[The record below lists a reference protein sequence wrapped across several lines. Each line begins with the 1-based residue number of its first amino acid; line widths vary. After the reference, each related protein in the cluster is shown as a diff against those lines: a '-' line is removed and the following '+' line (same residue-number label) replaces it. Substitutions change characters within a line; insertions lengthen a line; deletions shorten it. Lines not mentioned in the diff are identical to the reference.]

1 MASLNYILRITGDCT
16 NSSAGIITVEP
27 TGGVSPYIVE
37 FVNPSLGIGE
47 TQTNLEA
54 GNYIIRISDSQS
66 PTNNELYVSAVISS
80 GGCLTVTTINN
91 TSCGQENGSITVTG
105 GTTAFPMTVKL
116 FSGETEI
123 QTGTTTTSDISFS
136 GLATGVY
143 RVYYEDYGGCTGY
156 SESIII
162 QDSTEVDFGFFVVND
177 TQCFGNVGKLQVTGV
192 TGVYPYTYLWSN
204 GETGTTITGLT
215 ASTYS
220 VTVTDSEGCSKTK
233 SAVVNLADT
242 LSVGSITAT
251 TPSCFSSDGTVTL
264 TITGGT
270 GPYYYSGSNGTTL
283 ISYATTVTFSGFSP
297 GNATIRVTDAT
308 LCNLNATTY
317 LQSPG
322 GFSVIDITTT
332 NSTCSSNGGS
342 ATVNVLGVSP
352 FTYTLTYPD
361 YSTQSVT
368 QVSPNI
374 SYTNLS
380 AGTYTIQIS
389 NSNGCTYSENF
400 TIVTVDKFNLTLNLT
415 GTTCGLN
422 NGVCYLEIGTGYT
435 GVLDMILTKNGS
447 PVIQYIDVP
456 QTAVTF
462 NNLSSG
468 IYKLQVRDEVNCSI
482 YRDFSISSSD
492 ALNFGLS
499 STPCGNSG
507 SGGTISVNIYTGTPP
522 FTYTW
527 SNNVNGQTG
536 LTLTGL
542 TGGTYTLRIDDYSG
556 CSVTRSVIV
565 SCTPQ
570 VNGYKVVPI
579 ISTGFTVTTNAE
591 RDMSTMVNEGF
602 YDLTTGN
609 TNCVLSSAT
618 YTAFVEISG
627 NTYTDTFYTGTTLSN
642 VPSDSLWV
650 QTLEGIISGVTGV
663 DVYTINLVN
672 NTIVVKSGCEGDVD
686 GLSDSEFIVGLT
698 IDYDIYC
705 ET

>member
-37 FVNPSLGIGE
+37 FVNPSLGIGK
-47 TQTNLEA
+47 TQTNLDA

-242 LSVGSITAT
+242 LSVGLITAT

>member
-37 FVNPSLGIGE
+37 FVNPSLGIGK

-242 LSVGSITAT
+242 LSVGLITAT

>member
-123 QTGTTTTSDISFS
+123 QTGTTTISDISFS